1 MNIQQKIRSTLSLR
15 LFLFFIVLV
24 ISLLMILIILLL
36 ATGNI
41 TVGLK
46 ESEEFIIN
54 EHSDI
59 SIHVSEF
66 YENLS
71 AEAVGLANILSFNI
85 EGRLKAK
92 GLNVNDIKESPALI
106 EEILSDELNQV
117 LMYLNK
123 SKSSGAYIILDA
135 TVNNRLPN
143 SDKSKAGIYIKN
155 MEPNIVNST
164 SPTIYMLRGSSNIA
178 YRNLMPLHPEWKM
191 EFNVDNA
198 PYFYLPASKSIMS
211 KGSIS
216 KLYYWSSAFLFPET
230 HEEQMMCSV
239 PLIDSDGNVFG
250 VCGLDVSAML
260 FKLSFIPDD
269 NMYQRI
275 ICMLSPI
282 EDNLIKTN
290 QSLFSGG
297 YSARTSLNNNEL
309 NIATGSGNLFTYSN
323 KESSYMGYHEYFK
336 FYPEQSTYSNEQ
348 WALMLMVPQEDVKS
362 YVINENMKLFYICS
376 FFMAISIVASLIL
389 SRYYIKPIYSAINT
403 LKDDPSTN
411 LRTNILEID
420 DLIQYISSREV
431 ITKNIKESDS
441 NSIILNEFLK
451 NLKTLSPAEL
461 AVFNLY
467 AQEYSAKEIADKLYL
482 SINTI
487 KTHTKHIYSKLYV
500 KSKDELLLYV
510 EMLKET
516 GKF

>member
-1 MNIQQKIRSTLSLR
+1 
-15 LFLFFIVLV
+15 
-24 ISLLMILIILLL
+24 MILIILLL

-41 TVGLK
+41 TAGLK
-46 ESEEFIIN
+46 ESEDFIIK
-54 EHSDI
+54 EHSDM

-85 EGRLKAK
+85 EGKLKTK
-92 GLNVNDIKESPALI
+92 GLNVNDIKENPALI

-117 LMYLNK
+117 LIYLNK

-143 SDKSKAGIYIKN
+143 SDKSKAGLFIKN

-178 YRNLMPLHPEWKM
+178 YKNLIPLHPEWKM

-198 PYFYLPASKSIMS
+198 PYFDLPMSKKSFKV

-216 KLYYWSSAFLFPET
+216 KLYYWNPAFLFPET
-230 HEEQMMCSV
+230 HEELMMCSV
-239 PLIDSDGNVFG
+239 PLIDSEGNVFG

-269 NMYQRI
+269 SMYQRI
-275 ICMLSPI
+275 ICMLTPI
-282 EDNLIKTN
+282 KDNIIKTEK
-290 QSLFSGG
+290 SLFSGG
-297 YSARTSLNNNEL
+297 YTARTSLSNNEL
-309 NIATGSGNLFTYSN
+309 NVTTGSGNLFTYN
-323 KESSYMGYHEYFK
+323 NEESAYIGYHEYFK
-336 FYPEQSTYSNEQ
+336 FYPEQSAYSNEH
-348 WALMLMVPQEDVKS
+348 WALTLMIPQEDVKN
-362 YVINENMKLFYICS
+362 YVIHENMKLFYICF

-403 LKDDPSTN
+403 LKDAPN
-411 LRTNILEID
+411 NEVRTNILEID
-420 DLIQYISSREV
+420 DLIEYISSRET
-431 ITKNIKESDS
+431 ITKNTKKSDS
-441 NSIILNEFLK
+441 NSIILSEFLK

-467 AQEYSAKEIADKLYL
+467 AQDYSAKEIADKLFL

-487 KTHTKHIYSKLYV
+487 KTHTKHIYSKLNI

-516 GKF
+516 GKY